1 MADFCPMLLV
11 ACSYG
16 GSCLVSR
23 TLVVVDYISEMV
35 TTAVVG
41 LSHTH
46 TVVSEVDIAV
56 IA

>member
-1 MADFCPMLLV
+1 MLLV
-11 ACSYG
+11 ACSSG
-16 GSCLVSR
+16 GSCLVLR
-23 TLVVVDYISEMV
+23 TLVVVDYVSEMV

>member
-1 MADFCPMLLV
+1 MLLV
-11 ACSYG
+11 ACSSG
-16 GSCLVSR
+16 GSCLVLR
-23 TLVVVDYISEMV
+23 TLVVVDYVSEMV

-41 LSHTH
+41 LSYTH